1 MRRAAVVCF
10 RSPVI
15 DVTLIRRADR
25 PCRIP
30 VNHAAELRHFVL
42 SRRHIQRD
50 ELATRQFGRRW
61 VSKSIGHKKKDEEGQ
76 KPGCGPYAIN
86 SLTNQK
92 TGKLYDRCREDKSH
106 N

>member
-1 MRRAAVVCF
+1 MRRAADVVCF

-15 DVTLIRRADR
+15 DFTVMRRADR
-25 PCRIP
+25 PCSTP
-30 VNHAAELRHFVL
+30 WNHAAELHHFVL
-42 SRRHIQRD
+42 SRRHIRRD
-50 ELATRQFGRRW
+50 VLATRQFGRRW
-61 VSKSIGHKKKDEEGQ
+61 ARQFHKKKDEEGQ

-86 SLTNQK
+86 YLTNQK